1 MRFLSCST
9 GMMMMDWES
18 SLAELAGRMLQESVA
33 AVSGSFTGSSSGGG
47 GGGGGSLGVENCP
60 LLALL
65 PDLLHTIVPLV
76 PPAAEV
82 RKAFSPF
89 AMPFVHKMHHF
100 TTTGSGQT

>member
-1 MRFLSCST
+1 
-9 GMMMMDWES
+9 MMDWES

-47 GGGGGSLGVENCP
+47 GGGSLGVENCP

-65 PDLLHTIVPLV
+65 PDLLHTIMPLV

>member
-1 MRFLSCST
+1 
-9 GMMMMDWES
+9 MMDWES

-33 AVSGSFTGSSSGGG
+33 AVSGSFTGSSSG

-89 AMPFVHKMHHF
+89 AMPFIY
-100 TTTGSGQT
+100 T